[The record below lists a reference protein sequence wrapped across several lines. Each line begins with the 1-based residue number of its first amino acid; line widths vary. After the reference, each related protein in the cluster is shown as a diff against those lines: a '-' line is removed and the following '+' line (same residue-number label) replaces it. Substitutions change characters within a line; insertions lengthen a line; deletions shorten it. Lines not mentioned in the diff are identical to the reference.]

1 MIWNTIHTLDII
13 LWVVMACSVAY
24 VAFYALVYLFHRNS
38 RSLPKADDTTGKA
51 RFLVLYPA
59 YREDK
64 VIVNSIKVFLQ
75 QDYPSERYTL
85 VVISDHQKRQTNES
99 LSLLPITLL
108 KPNFLR
114 SSKAKALQYAI
125 GCIEGEYDNVVILDA
140 DNVVESDFLSRL
152 NIMQNKGYKA
162 IQCHRCAKNSDSSI
176 SILDGI
182 SEEINNTLFRKSHNI
197 IGLSSALIGSGMCFN
212 YQWFKDNVTK
222 LSTAGEDRELEVL
235 LLKQGIFIKYADH
248 IPVFDE
254 KVSNEE
260 NFQRQRQRWMSAQ
273 INCLLSMLP
282 YLPKAFI
289 RGNINFIDKT
299 IQQMLIPRSMLIV
312 FTFAMSILTSFIT
325 PWWSLKWWSLFLV
338 TCLSLL
344 LAVPRNISSKSI
356 LGTLTML
363 PKLTWKMLKNLR
375 HIDHKNKE
383 FIHTK
388 HDIP

>member
-1 MIWNTIHTLDII
+1 MIWTTIHTIDII
-13 LWVVMACSVAY
+13 LWIFTACSVAY
-24 VAFYALVYLFHRNS
+24 VAFYALVFLFGRKDNTAPS
-38 RSLPKADDTTGKA
+38 SGPPAFKS

-59 YREDK
+59 YREDY
-64 VIVNSIKVFLQ
+64 VIVNSTKTFLQ
-75 QDYPSERYTL
+75 QDYPKEKYNL
-85 VVISDHQKRQTNES
+85 VVISDHQKRTTNES

-108 KPNFLR
+108 KPNFIR

-125 GCIEGEYDNVVILDA
+125 ECAEGDYDFVVVLDA
-140 DNVVESDFLSRL
+140 DNIVSNDFLSQL
-152 NIMQNKGYKA
+152 DLLTSKGYKA
-162 IQCHRCAKNSDSSI
+162 IQCHRCAKNSDSNV

-197 IGLSSALIGSGMCFN
+197 IGLSSALIGSGMCFD

-222 LSTAGEDRELEVL
+222 LSTAGEDRELEAL
-235 LLKQGIFIKYADH
+235 LLKQGIFIKYAEH
-248 IPVFDE
+248 IPVLDE
-254 KVSNEE
+254 KVSNAE

-273 INCLLSMLP
+273 VNCLLSMLP
-282 YLPKAFI
+282 CLPKAFMK
-289 RGNINFIDKT
+289 GNINFIDKT

-312 FTFAMSILTSFIT
+312 CTFAISILTSFIT
-325 PWWSLKWWSLFLV
+325 PWWSLKWWSLLIV

-375 HIDHKNKE
+375 HIDHKNEE

-388 HDIP
+388 HDMP